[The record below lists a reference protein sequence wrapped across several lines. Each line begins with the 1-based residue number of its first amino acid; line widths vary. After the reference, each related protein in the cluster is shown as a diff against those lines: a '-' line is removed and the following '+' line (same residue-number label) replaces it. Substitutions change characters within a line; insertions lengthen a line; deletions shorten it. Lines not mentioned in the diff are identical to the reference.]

1 LGDAVEIQEAAAVP
15 FLVLVVPLNVVES
28 LKYNVDFIDN
38 NLGSDRV
45 LPIYQFKVIQLRME
59 LHFIPESDSE
69 GFR

>member
-59 LHFIPESDSE
+59 LHFIPESASE